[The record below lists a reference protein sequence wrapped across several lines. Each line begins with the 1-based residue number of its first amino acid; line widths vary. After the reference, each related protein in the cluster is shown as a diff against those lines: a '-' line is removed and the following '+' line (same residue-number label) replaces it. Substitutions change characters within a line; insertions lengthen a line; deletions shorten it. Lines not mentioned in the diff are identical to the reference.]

1 MNLYSFKTG
10 VHCQIFLKIGVK
22 GQNLG
27 TTTYLKKKKKES
39 CKGAWVVVLPN
50 LDPELYLY
58 FNFNY
63 REKILVKDMK
73 MEVARVV
80 Q

>member
-1 MNLYSFKTG
+1 MSILPNIFKNRG
-10 VHCQIFLKIGVK
+10 KRLESRNYHI
-22 GQNLG
+22 
-27 TTTYLKKKKKES
+27 LKKKKKKKNES

-73 MEVARVV
+73 MEVA
-80 Q
+80 

>member
-1 MNLYSFKTG
+1 M
-10 VHCQIFLKIGVK
+10 
-22 GQNLG
+22 
-27 TTTYLKKKKKES
+27 ES

-80 Q
+80 

>member
-1 MNLYSFKTG
+1 MLESRNY
-10 VHCQIFLKIGVK
+10 HI
-22 GQNLG
+22 
-27 TTTYLKKKKKES
+27 LKKKKKES

-63 REKILVKDMK
+63 REKIPVKDMK

-80 Q
+80 